1 MDDTSV
7 NFIELV
13 ALSRI
18 TAESTAE
25 RFGSLINSSFFD
37 ASNILA
43 TLKQKGLVDFVT
55 AFPSQSTLKVTDGGV
70 ALLTEAGKKS
80 AEPLDAL
87 DMAIMAQLSAGR
99 RGLVDLNGSVNV
111 TQKDLALHLFK
122 LNAQQHISFELAN
135 ANMNIYLTEK
145 GFLAVKNV
153 GQVVQQAGVPYQ
165 PTAPQPQV
173 PAAAEQPPKL
183 EPEELIVPGQVV
195 PAAPVYTPPPTPEGE
210 TNVIDEI
217 IKRNKAKKKRRNM
230 TMMLLVG
237 ILVVLIIVMYVKGVI

>member
-18 TAESTAE
+18 TADSTAE

-55 AFPSQSTLKVTDGGV
+55 AFPTQSTLKVTDGGNE
-70 ALLTEAGKKS
+70 LLARARKKS
-80 AEPLDAL
+80 TEPLDAL
-87 DMAIMAQLSAGR
+87 DMAIMMQLSVGR
-99 RGLVDLNGSVNV
+99 RSLVDLNGSVNV

-122 LNAQQHISFELAN
+122 LEAQQQVSFELAN

-145 GFLAVKNV
+145 GFLAVRTS
-153 GQVVQQAGVPYQ
+153 GQPMPQAPTFAAQEQTKPVPEATGAPGGPAPGAPAYDTQ
-165 PTAPQPQV
+165 PKPGDEMKV
-173 PAAAEQPPKL
+173 I
-183 EPEELIVPGQVV
+183 EELIR
-195 PAAPVYTPPPTPEGE
+195 
-210 TNVIDEI
+210 
-217 IKRNKAKKKRRNM
+217 KNKARRKRRLV
-230 TMMLLVG
+230 MMVLLAV
-237 ILVVLIIVMYVKGVI
+237 ILVAFVVVLHIKGVI